1 MTWADF
7 SDVRI
12 KRASVDRFN
21 KIDITFNEIEGTVGK
36 IKSRKMLTL
45 KDLHIGSL
53 MCDIYL
59 PALGIFIYHIY
70 CVHIFF
76 KEYVHFYF
84 VKILTTL
91 KLKIFLQL
99 DITLK

>member
-21 KIDITFNEIEGTVGK
+21 KIDIIFNEIEGTVGK

-45 KDLHIGSL
+45 KDLQIGSL

-70 CVHIFF
+70 YVYIFF
-76 KEYVHFYF
+76 KNMC
-84 VKILTTL
+84 
-91 KLKIFLQL
+91 IF
-99 DITLK
+99 IS